1 MARVTVEDAVKKIG
15 NRFNLVLIAARRARQ
30 LSIEGKE
37 PLVETQNDKPTVI
50 ALREIEEGLVTQDT
64 MDSEERQAMRQ
75 QEVAQLEAEAA
86 LIEQRRGL

>member
-64 MDSEERQAMRQ
+64 MDSEERLAIRQ

>member
-1 MARVTVEDAVKKIG
+1 MA
-15 NRFNLVLIAARRARQ
+15 
-30 LSIEGKE
+30 
-37 PLVETQNDKPTVI
+37 QNDKPTVI